1 MLVFQRHRTISWS
14 SMRARPISALVGKS
28 LELSTVAT
36 TKRAHQV
43 LIRSECKNGPL
54 IDNFL

>member
-1 MLVFQRHRTISWS
+1 
-14 SMRARPISALVGKS
+14 MRARPISTLVGIS

-43 LIRSECKNGPL
+43 LIRSECRNGPL